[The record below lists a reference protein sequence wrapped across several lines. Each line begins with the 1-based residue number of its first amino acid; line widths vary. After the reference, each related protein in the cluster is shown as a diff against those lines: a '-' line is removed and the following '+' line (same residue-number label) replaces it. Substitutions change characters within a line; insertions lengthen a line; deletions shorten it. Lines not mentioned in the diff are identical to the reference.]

1 MERRDFLKKAGAG
14 TAVAAG
20 TLAAPAI
27 AQGREK
33 LTMVTAWGRGL
44 AGVFDAAQR
53 VADSVNEMSQ
63 GTLEIEVKAQGEL
76 VS

>member
-1 MERRDFLKKAGAG
+1 MKRRDFLKKAGAG
-14 TAVAAG
+14 SAVAAG

-44 AGVFDAAQR
+44 AGVWDAAER
-53 VADSVNEMSQ
+53 IANFVNEMSQ
-63 GTLEIEVKAQGEL
+63 GT
-76 VS
+76 